1 MQISRRDALMGAGAA
16 AVVAGVPGAV
26 LGEDAVL
33 LARLGQFHD
42 VYGEWQHVWAKQQA
56 HRASVEAMSGCPQ
69 LGANLNHNKA
79 HFAFLEAHDAY
90 RYEDQ
95 SRRLGDQ
102 TGVLV
107 KGIFETPAQTAKG
120 ALEKLKIAYTAIGD
134 GGESDNGDIDLEA
147 FQDWNAPWMEAVI
160 RDLER
165 LAGEARS

>member
-16 AVVAGVPGAV
+16 AVVAGVPGAAMD
-26 LGEDAVL
+26 EDAVL
-33 LARLGQFHD
+33 LARLGQFRD
-42 VYGEWQHVWAKQQA
+42 VYGEWQRVWAKQKA
-56 HRASVEAMSGCPQ
+56 HRARVEAMPDYPSRG
-69 LGANLNHNKA
+69 GHKRRD
-79 HFAFLEAHDAY
+79 FLETHDAY
-90 RYEDQ
+90 RYYDE
-95 SRRLGDQ
+95 SSRLGDQ

>member
-1 MQISRRDALMGAGAA
+1 MTISRRDALMGAGAA

-26 LGEDAVL
+26 QGDDAVL
-33 LARLGQFHD
+33 LAQIARFHE
-42 VYGEWQHVWAKQQA
+42 VYDRGNRVWAKQKA
-56 HRASVEAMSGCPQ
+56 HRARIEAMLHCPAISPW
-69 LGANLNHNKA
+69 GGNNT

-90 RYEDQ
+90 RYLDQ
-95 SRRLGDQ
+95 SSRLGDQ

-134 GGESDNGDIDLEA
+134 GGESDNGDVDLEA
-147 FQDWNAPWMEAVI
+147 FQDWNAPWMETVLA
-160 RDLER
+160 DFER